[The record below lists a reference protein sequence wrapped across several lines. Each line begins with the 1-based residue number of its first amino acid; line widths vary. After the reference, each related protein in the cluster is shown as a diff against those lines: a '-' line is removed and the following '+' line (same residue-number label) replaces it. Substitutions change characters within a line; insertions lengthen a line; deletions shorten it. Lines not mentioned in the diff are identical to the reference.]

1 MFVLATCSTVNLSTA
16 TGTSM
21 RVVYALVQSPRET
34 PLRLFGDRLAFLIS
48 MLFDLG
54 IAEKNPGLTWDVYF
68 RNIVGSVTG
77 LEFAGLIT
85 LNSSIDPRVPVSM
98 GGITNILLTC
108 LTAGRIWHIRRETK
122 PLTGKSSQKRFDTAI
137 AIIFESGVLYSL
149 CVIIYVISTSINN
162 GSASGTVFNGVAWA
176 MAQIGVNIVPTL
188 ILVRVGMGRSTEN
201 TLPTTLGSD
210 FKV

>member
-21 RVVYALVQSPRET
+21 RVVYALVQGPRET
-34 PLRLFGDRLAFLIS
+34 PLRLVRLYLIS

-54 IAEKNPGLTWDVYF
+54 ITEKNPGLTWDVYF